1 MESTLTVAFVTI
13 LIVTVFT
20 LLFQYFPGLR
30 VTWAGL
36 QTEVKSLIVLGLY
49 LAVGAIVA
57 FGGCVP
63 ALLVVIPALLCV
75 GVSPFITYVV
85 ATLIAVGAGQGV
97 FSVLPEL
104 KDVAAAKAARS

>member
-1 MESTLTVAFVTI
+1 MESTLTVASVTI
-13 LIVTVFT
+13 VIVTVFT
-20 LLFQYFPGLR
+20 LLFQYFPKLR

-36 QTEVKSLIVLGLY
+36 QTEVKSLTVLGLY

-57 FGGCVP
+57 FGGCIP
-63 ALLVVIPALLCV
+63 ALLAVIPALLCV

-85 ATLIAVGAGQGV
+85 AVLIAVGAGQGV

-104 KDVAAAKAARS
+104 KDVTAAKAARQ